1 MGLFKVEI
9 EETAHQDIATCVA
22 FVLNVSKEAAI
33 KLVNEIYDQIHS
45 LESYPERNPL
55 FEMQK
60 TFPHLLRKQI
70 INKRYLAIYSIE
82 GNLVKV
88 YRFLDSRRNFE
99 SLLK

>member
-9 EETAHQDIATCVA
+9 EETAQQDIAVCVA

-33 KLVNEIYDQIHS
+33 ELTNDIYDQIYS
-45 LESYPERNPL
+45 LENFPERNPL

-60 TFPHLLRKQI
+60 SFPYLLRKQV

-82 GNLVKV
+82 GHSVKI